1 MVVSVDWYTVAY
13 QRGSSAGVIFT
24 DGNTNNNEQYIRN
37 ISVKSITTY
46 FFVGTSEFNP
56 VIDDD
61 GAVSTLMR
69 SLICPGSSQMAVRAD
84 HQSEAFQWDAL
95 FRMERH
101 PGDDAHLWRLGLFR
115 RT

>member
-1 MVVSVDWYTVAY
+1 MVSVDWYTVAY

-24 DGNTNNNEQYIRN
+24 DGNTNNNEQCIRN

-46 FFVGTSEFNP
+46 FLIDISEFSL
-56 VIDDD
+56 VINDD

-84 HQSEAFQWDAL
+84 HQSEAFQWGAL

-115 RT
+115 RI